1 MSRKFSSA
9 LALGLVTSFL
19 GGCGFFAG
27 GGEEPDSTAVSPPP
41 LPTTTP
47 APEASPAAG
56 VGPSVLGNL
65 TPPTNPQMRVQ
76 TIAQAK
82 DVGRPNPFSSVSPA
96 AAPPGLN
103 TQDPPLP
110 TPIQFIP
117 VSQINQRL
125 AEILPP
131 SALPPGRI
139 PPAPLPAPKDA
150 QQVQLFGVAVVG
162 GVPQAII
169 QAPGETVTR
178 TVRVGD
184 VLANGVRVKS
194 ILAYGSNP
202 AIVLEQFGQQ
212 VTVGLGQAQATTPNN
227 NVPL

>member
-1 MSRKFSSA
+1 MLRKISSA
-9 LALGLVTSFL
+9 LVLGLVTSHL
-19 GGCGFFAG
+19 VGCGG
-27 GGEEPDSTAVSPPP
+27 GGEPESTAISPPP
-41 LPTTTP
+41 LPTPSPP
-47 APEASPAAG
+47 APETPPAAG

-65 TPPTNPQMRVQ
+65 TPPTNPQMRVK

-103 TQDPPLP
+103 TQDAPLP
-110 TPIQFIP
+110 APIQFVP

-131 SALPPGRI
+131 SALPPGRV
-139 PPAPLPAPKDA
+139 PAAPLPPPKDA
-150 QQVQLFGVAVVG
+150 QGVQLFGVAVVG
-162 GVPQAII
+162 GIPQAII
-169 QAPGETVTR
+169 QAPGEVVSR

-184 VLANGVRVKS
+184 TLANGVRVTS

-212 VTVGLGQAQATTPNN
+212 VTVGIGQAQASAASNN
-227 NVPL
+227 APL